1 MIFQLEDPRRP
12 RQCVTTDTPISYA
25 ESYNRIVTVERLIVV
40 ISYVVPL
47 LIRLTAYAD
56 ESVAQIACGSME
68 EAGSV
73 QLGGDYAAAYEEFKS
88 LAGHTPFLRGHSFEN
103 CQRLRRRR

>member
-1 MIFQLEDPRRP
+1 
-12 RQCVTTDTPISYA
+12 
-25 ESYNRIVTVERLIVV
+25 
-40 ISYVVPL
+40 
-47 LIRLTAYAD
+47 
-56 ESVAQIACGSME
+56 ME